1 MVMLLRSLLVT
12 LALAEVVVRAAPPL
26 YMTPGAPIE
35 ARVSDLL
42 GRMTMLEKVNQVS
55 ISFSLSRARALA
67 GLGSP
72 CPSPCLTQLCLGTSR
87 CLATERRAR

>member
-12 LALAEVVVRAAPPL
+12 LALAEVVACAAPPL
-26 YMTPGAPIE
+26 YMTPGAPID

-55 ISFSLSRARALA
+55 LSLSRARALA